1 MTQRLIRVAAGIVPQ
16 AGRYL
21 LQRRPA
27 GTHMAGY
34 WEFPGGKLEEGETPA
49 AALEREMREELG
61 VEIDD
66 VRPLWLIRHAYDDRE
81 VELHFLA
88 ARIAGGEPRALHADA
103 IGWYAPAAMPGLPIL
118 PADLEIVAR
127 LAPGLPGAEEEGA

>member
-1 MTQRLIRVAAGIVPQ
+1 MSQRLLRVAAGIVPHD
-16 AGRYL
+16 GRYL

-27 GTHMAGY
+27 GTHMAGF

-49 AALEREMREELG
+49 AALAREMREELG
-61 VEIDD
+61 VEIDG
-66 VRPLWLIRHAYDDRE
+66 VRPLWVIRHAYDDRE

-88 ARIAGGEPRALHADA
+88 ARIAAGEPRALQADA
-103 IGWYAPAAMPGLPIL
+103 IGWYAPEAMPGLPIL

-127 LAPGLPGAEEEGA
+127 LVPGLPDAEGS

>member
-1 MTQRLIRVAAGIVPQ
+1 LPQRLLRVAAGIVPQ
-16 AGRYL
+16 DGRYL

-49 AALEREMREELG
+49 AALAREMREELG
-61 VEIDD
+61 VEIDG
-66 VRPLWLIRHAYDDRE
+66 VRPLWVIRHAYDDRE

-88 ARIAGGEPRALHADA
+88 ARIAAGEPRALQADA
-103 IGWYAPAAMPGLPIL
+103 IGWYAPEAMPGLPIL

-127 LAPGLPGAEEEGA
+127 LVPGLPDAEGA

>member
-1 MTQRLIRVAAGIVPQ
+1 LTQRLIRVAAGIVPQ

>member
-1 MTQRLIRVAAGIVPQ
+1 LPQRLLRVAAGIVPQ
-16 AGRYL
+16 DGRYL

-27 GTHMAGY
+27 GTHMAGF

-49 AALEREMREELG
+49 AALAREMREELG
-61 VEIDD
+61 VEIDG
-66 VRPLWLIRHAYDDRE
+66 VRPLWVIRHAYDDRE

-88 ARIAGGEPRALHADA
+88 ARIAAGEPRALQADA
-103 IGWYAPAAMPGLPIL
+103 IGWYAPEAMPGLPIL

-127 LAPGLPGAEEEGA
+127 LVPGLPDAEGA

>member
-66 VRPLWLIRHAYDDRE
+66 VRPLWLIRYAYDDRE

-127 LAPGLPGAEEEGA
+127 LVPGLPGAEEEGA

>member
-1 MTQRLIRVAAGIVPQ
+1 MSQRLLRVAAGIVPHD
-16 AGRYL
+16 GRYL

-27 GTHMAGY
+27 GTHMAGF

-49 AALEREMREELG
+49 AALAREMREELG
-61 VEIDD
+61 VEIDG
-66 VRPLWLIRHAYDDRE
+66 VRPLWVIRHAYDDRE

-88 ARIAGGEPRALHADA
+88 ARIAAGEPRALQADA
-103 IGWYAPAAMPGLPIL
+103 IGWYAPEAMPGLPIL

-127 LAPGLPGAEEEGA
+127 LVPGLPDAEGA

>member
-1 MTQRLIRVAAGIVPQ
+1 MTRRLLRVAAGIVPQ
-16 AGRYL
+16 DGRYL

-34 WEFPGGKLEEGETPA
+34 WEFPGGKLEQGETPA
-49 AALEREMREELG
+49 AALAREMREELG
-61 VEIDD
+61 VEIDG
-66 VRPLWLIRHAYDDRE
+66 VRPLWVIRHAYDDRE

-88 ARIAGGEPRALHADA
+88 ARIAAGEPRALQADA

-127 LAPGLPGAEEEGA
+127 LVPGLPDAEGA

>member
-16 AGRYL
+16 GERYL
-21 LQRRPA
+21 LQRRPP

-49 AALEREMREELG
+49 TALAREMREELG
-61 VEIDD
+61 VEIDG
-66 VRPLWLIRHAYDDRE
+66 VRPLWVIRHSYDDRL

-88 ARIAGGEPRALHADA
+88 ARIAAGEPRALQAAA
-103 IGWYAPAAMPGLPIL
+103 IGWYEPAAMPGLPIL

-127 LAPGLPGAEEEGA
+127 LAPGLPAAEGA

>member
-1 MTQRLIRVAAGIVPQ
+1 MTKRLLRVAAGIVPR
-16 AGRYL
+16 GDRYL
-21 LQRRPA
+21 LQRRPS

-49 AALEREMREELG
+49 AALAREMREELG
-61 VEIDD
+61 VEIDG
-66 VRPLWLIRHAYDDRE
+66 VRPLWVIRHAYDDRE

-88 ARIAGGEPRALHADA
+88 ARIAAGEPRALHADA

-127 LAPGLPGAEEEGA
+127 LEPGPPAPERS

>member
-1 MTQRLIRVAAGIVPQ
+1 MSQRLLRVAAGIVPHD
-16 AGRYL
+16 GRYL

-27 GTHMAGY
+27 GTHMAGF

-49 AALEREMREELG
+49 AALAREMREELG
-61 VEIDD
+61 VEIDG
-66 VRPLWLIRHAYDDRE
+66 VRPLWVIRHAYDDRE

-88 ARIAGGEPRALHADA
+88 ARIAAGVPRALQADA
-103 IGWYAPAAMPGLPIL
+103 IGWYAPEAMPGLPIL

-127 LAPGLPGAEEEGA
+127 LVPGLPDAEGA